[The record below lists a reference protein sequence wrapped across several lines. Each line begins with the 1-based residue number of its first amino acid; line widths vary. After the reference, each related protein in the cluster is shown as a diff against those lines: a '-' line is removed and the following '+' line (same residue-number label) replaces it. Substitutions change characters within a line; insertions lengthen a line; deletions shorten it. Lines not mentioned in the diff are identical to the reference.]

1 MTVELIYWDSDAFL
15 GWLQEEPG
23 KAELCAGTLER
34 AKAGE
39 VAIITSALTVAEVLW
54 LRNHPRIPKEKA
66 ETLRKFF
73 RHSYIKV
80 QNVTRS
86 ISESAQD
93 LVWDHG
99 VKPKDA
105 IHVATALKINRISAL
120 ETFDDDLLK
129 LTNTI
134 GTPPLQ
140 IRKPIPPKQE
150 RLFP

>member
-23 KAELCAGTLER
+23 KVGLCAGTLER
-34 AKAGE
+34 AKSGE
-39 VAIITSALTVAEVLW
+39 IAIITSALTVAEVLW
-54 LRNHPRIPKEKA
+54 LRNHPRIPKDKA

-105 IHVATALKINRISAL
+105 IHVATALKITRLSAL

-129 LTNTI
+129 LTNMI
-134 GTPPLQ
+134 GMPPLQ